1 MKRRHYY
8 LIYNIMSSN
17 SIKTKAGF
25 NPLTF
30 LVVSFLVP
38 VTKYPDKSDLREK
51 GFILAYSLQGLEA
64 AGSVLSAVREP

>member
-1 MKRRHYY
+1 M
-8 LIYNIMSSN
+8 IYNIISSN

-38 VTKYPDKSDLREK
+38 VIKYPDISDLREK
-51 GFILAYSLQGLEA
+51 GFILSYNLQGLEA
-64 AGSVLSAVREP
+64 VGLVLSAVREQ

>member
-30 LVVSFLVP
+30 LVSFLVP

-64 AGSVLSAVREP
+64 AGSVLSAVREQ